1 MIYKPN
7 QLKVTILLILYM
19 LEPEFNIKTRDNGK
33 PLISLEEFL
42 SNRDIENINIKDKLK
57 ESNKDILTDKIK
69 LEEVLKRKY
78 NIKND
83 YEDADILDKFYN
95 EKAIKYELLVEDKDN
110 NIIDSIQIN
119 QSGMLESNPPIII
132 FFNRALELRL
142 KFPKENESIVFRATV
157 NEKEFN
163 FKFNKHR
170 KIFSKSKYDER
181 LEKYREELTSLD
193 KSNFS
198 METNFYKFTRDS
210 IKSDYDY
217 LILSDYEDTMIFRE
231 GKFKVELGD
240 FYDEM
245 NKLDQES
252 KYNTFSNTM
261 GYCLD

>member
-1 MIYKPN
+1 MIHKPN

-19 LEPEFNIKTRDNGK
+19 LKHEFNIKTRDNVK

-42 SNRDIENINIKDKLK
+42 SNRDIENTNIKKLK
-57 ESNKDILTDKIK
+57 KLDKSLLTDKIK
-69 LEEVLKRKY
+69 LEEEIKRKY
-78 NIKND
+78 NISDD
-83 YEDADILDKFYN
+83 YQKADILDKFN
-95 EKAIKYELLVEDKDN
+95 NDKAIKYQLLIEDKDS
-110 NIIDSIQIN
+110 NIIDSIQID

-142 KFPKENESIVFRATV
+142 KFPKETESIVFRATV
-157 NEKEFN
+157 NEKEYN

-193 KSNFS
+193 KCNFS

-217 LILSDYEDTMIFRE
+217 LILADYEDTMIFRE

-245 NKLDQES
+245 NKLDSES
-252 KYNTFSNTM
+252 KYRITS
-261 GYCLD
+261 

>member
-1 MIYKPN
+1 MIHKPN

-19 LEPEFNIKTRDNGK
+19 LEPEFNIKTRDNVES
-33 PLISLEEFL
+33 LISLEKFL
-42 SNRDIENINIKDKLK
+42 SNRDIENTNIKKLK
-57 ESNKDILTDKIK
+57 KLDKSLLTDKIK
-69 LEEVLKRKY
+69 LEEEIKRKY
-78 NIKND
+78 NISDD
-83 YEDADILDKFYN
+83 YQKADILDKFN
-95 EKAIKYELLVEDKDN
+95 NDKAIKYQLLIEDKDS
-110 NIIDSIQIN
+110 NIIDSIQID

-142 KFPKENESIVFRATV
+142 KFPKETESIVFRATV
-157 NEKEFN
+157 NEKEYN

-193 KSNFS
+193 KCNFS

-217 LILSDYEDTMIFRE
+217 LILADYEDTMIFRE

-245 NKLDQES
+245 NKLDSES
-252 KYNTFSNTM
+252 KYRITS
-261 GYCLD
+261 

>member
-1 MIYKPN
+1 
-7 QLKVTILLILYM
+7 M
-19 LEPEFNIKTRDNGK
+19 LEPEFNIKTRDNGQ

-69 LEEVLKRKY
+69 LEEELKRKY

-83 YEDADILDKFYN
+83 YEEADILDKFCN
-95 EKAIKYELLVEDKDN
+95 EKAIKYELLIEDKES

-119 QSGMLESNPPIII
+119 QSGMLESNPPIIT
-132 FFNRALELRL
+132 FNNRALELRL
-142 KFPKENESIVFRATV
+142 KFPKETESIVFRATI

-163 FKFNKHR
+163 FRFNKHR
-170 KIFSKSKYDER
+170 KIFSKSFYDER
-181 LEKYREELTSLD
+181 LEKYRKELALID
-193 KSNFS
+193 KYNFCI
-198 METNFYKFTRDS
+198 ETDFYKFTRDS
-210 IKSDYDY
+210 MKSDYDY
-217 LILSDYEDTMIFRE
+217 IILADYGDTMIFRD

-245 NKLDQES
+245 NKLDREN
-252 KYNTFSNTM
+252 KYSTFSNTM

>member
-1 MIYKPN
+1 MIHNPN
-7 QLKVTILLILYM
+7 QLKVNILLILYM
-19 LEPEFNIKTRDNGK
+19 LEPEFNIKTRDNVE

-69 LEEVLKRKY
+69 LEEVIKRKY
-78 NIKND
+78 NISDD
-83 YEDADILDKFYN
+83 YEEADILDKFN
-95 EKAIKYELLVEDKDN
+95 NDKAIKYELLVEDKDS
-110 NIIDSIQIN
+110 NIIDSIQID

-217 LILSDYEDTMIFRE
+217 LILSDYEDTIIFRE

-252 KYNTFSNTM
+252 KYNSFSNTM
-261 GYCLD
+261 GYCI